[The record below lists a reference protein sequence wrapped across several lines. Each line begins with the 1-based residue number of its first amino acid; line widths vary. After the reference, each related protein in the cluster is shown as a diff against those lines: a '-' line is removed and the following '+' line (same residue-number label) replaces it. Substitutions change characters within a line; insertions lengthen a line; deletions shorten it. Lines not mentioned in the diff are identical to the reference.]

1 MAIPA
6 ACVTRRVCGKKHGS
20 NEMNMKNPTTSEQ
33 PRLTFAVDEARFPWL
48 SLLLLMYHT
57 TDRGVAQGIR
67 QAERRG
73 RTLACARGCAACCRS
88 HSDIPVYPL
97 ELTGIAW
104 FATEQVSGDLREK
117 LQQQLAQH
125 KANPSCPF
133 LVNEACAIHP
143 LRPMACRHFN
153 VFDRACA
160 EGEDAFHTRRDDVL
174 TPVAFHKN
182 KALAM
187 MLRHHQVPTETER
200 NACVANGSVHSLA
213 QSLREVRW
221 ENLAQRMKRQGN
233 QSSREPKI
241 RPPT

>member
-1 MAIPA
+1 MNKKSPA
-6 ACVTRRVCGKKHGS
+6 H
-20 NEMNMKNPTTSEQ
+20 SEQ
-33 PRLTFAVDEARFPWL
+33 PRLTFAEDEARLPWL
-48 SLLLLMYHT
+48 SLLLSMYHT

-67 QAERRG
+67 QLERQG
-73 RTLACARGCAACCRS
+73 RTLACARACAACCRS
-88 HSDIPVYPL
+88 HADIPVYPL

-104 FATEQVSGDLREK
+104 FATEQLRGELREK
-117 LQQQLAQH
+117 LRRQLAQH

-133 LVNEACAIHP
+133 LVDEACSIHP

-174 TPVAFHKN
+174 TPVALHKN

-187 MLRHHQVPTETER
+187 MLRHHQVPTENER

-221 ENLAQRMKRQGN
+221 ENLARRMGRQEN
-233 QSSREPKI
+233 QSSGEPKV
-241 RPPT
+241 RLPT